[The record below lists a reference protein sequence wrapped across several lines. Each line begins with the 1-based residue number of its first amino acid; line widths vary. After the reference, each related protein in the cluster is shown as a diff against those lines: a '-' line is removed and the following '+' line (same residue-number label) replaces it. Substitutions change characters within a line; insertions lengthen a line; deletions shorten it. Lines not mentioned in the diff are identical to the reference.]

1 MWSTRINILFVL
13 FFSDDPFI
21 NVNLQ
26 KLYLKIQKNPY
37 KNIYFYFSKDLLDNK
52 HGFGIENPIF

>member
-1 MWSTRINILFVL
+1 MVNKNKYIVC

-37 KNIYFYFSKDLLDNK
+37 KNIFYFSKDLLDNK